1 MRYGVCDT
9 SPTHKNRTGD
19 IYAFWDGWRWRRR
32 TTPEHVRAGL
42 PGWVSPS
49 VVEAKLSAAPTAT
62 VKRIAAEYRIAGR
75 LIDASIV
82 EDQAFAFGLLPREE
96 MAAIYA
102 ARNALELTKDRSS
115 VTRPSARGAS

>member
-1 MRYGVCDT
+1 MAQQGAQASQDLT
-9 SPTHKNRTGD
+9 D
-19 IYAFWDGWRWRRR
+19 
-32 TTPEHVRAGL
+32 L
-42 PGWVSPS
+42 PLEQLMNES
-49 VVEAKLSAAPTAT
+49 K
-62 VKRIAAEYRIAGR
+62 